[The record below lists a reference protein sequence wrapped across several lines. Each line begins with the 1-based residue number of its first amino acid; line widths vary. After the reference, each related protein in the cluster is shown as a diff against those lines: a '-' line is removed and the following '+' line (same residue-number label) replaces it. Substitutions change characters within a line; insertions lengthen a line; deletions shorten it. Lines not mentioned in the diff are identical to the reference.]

1 MAKNFFMDSQF
12 LGSTAKSK
20 PPKCLDSRCLQGPD
34 KPIGKRK
41 RAEHRC
47 PALWYRPWYW
57 LKIFLWLKRN
67 RQTRLGFCRCRIN

>member
-1 MAKNFFMDSQF
+1 MIENFPPLLFQREESAANGRDRANAKMAKNFFMDSQF

-47 PALWYRPWYW
+47 PAL
-57 LKIFLWLKRN
+57 
-67 RQTRLGFCRCRIN
+67 